1 MSGLLRS
8 EIRKIFTTRLWWGL
22 LIGLV
27 VAWAL
32 LSLLQGA
39 IAGRSTGGGAAPL
52 PGLDDPATIR
62 GVYTGGL
69 DFARI
74 FALAFGIIAMAGE
87 YRQQTITSTMLGSP
101 RRSRVVVAKL
111 AGVALTGL
119 GYGAAGVVTG
129 LLVGIPV
136 ILVRKGNLSL
146 TSNDVPRTLLAAIVA
161 VALWAVVGL
170 GIGTLI
176 RNQIVALLVA
186 IGVAWL
192 AEPLLA
198 VGLNAAHAGK
208 VAQYLPSQA
217 TTALT
222 SPPTSQG
229 GVDVSFLPW
238 WAGALV
244 LIGYA
249 VVSGGLGA
257 ALTLRRDIS

>member
-8 EIRKIFTTRLWWGL
+8 ELRKIFTTRLWWGL

-27 VAWAL
+27 VTWAL
-32 LSLLQGA
+32 LSLLQGL
-39 IAGRSTGGGAAPL
+39 IAGQSTGGGAAPL
-52 PGLDDPATIR
+52 PGLDNPATVR
-62 GVYTGGL
+62 SVYTGGL
-69 DFARI
+69 DYARI

-87 YRQQTITSTMLGSP
+87 YRQQTITATVLGSP
-101 RRSRVVVAKL
+101 RRSRVVVSKV

-119 GYGAAGVVTG
+119 GYGVVGVVTG
-129 LLVGIPV
+129 LLVGVPI
-136 ILVRKGNLSL
+136 ILARHGALHL
-146 TSNDVPRTLLAAIVA
+146 TSDDVPRALVAAAAA

-170 GIGTLI
+170 GVGTLI

-186 IGVAWL
+186 IGVAWI

-208 VAQYLPSQA
+208 VAQYLPSMA
-217 TTALT
+217 TSALT
-222 SPPTSQG
+222 SPETSQG
-229 GVDVSFLPW
+229 GVVVTILPW